1 MQSSQRAGAFNPEC
15 NAKTSKNALRLALN
29 LHVLWHR
36 LGKALDQ
43 LAGPTPRV
51 VTETTMSMAL
61 TLHDTLLAFG
71 GIAEAVSFMS
81 NLLMT
86 SLQSLRYK

>member
-1 MQSSQRAGAFNPEC
+1 M
-15 NAKTSKNALRLALN
+15 
-29 LHVLWHR
+29 
-36 LGKALDQ
+36 
-43 LAGPTPRV
+43 
-51 VTETTMSMAL
+51 TETTMSMAL

-71 GIAEAVSFMS
+71 GIAEVVSFMS